1 MNSEFSFIILTFNE
15 ETHLPRLLESI
26 KGLQAE
32 IFILDSGSTDD
43 TLKIASSYGAEV
55 KSNSFVNHP
64 KQWDFALK
72 NFKINT
78 PWIIGLDADQM
89 VSPELFAKLAGF
101 KDEEYINTNGIY
113 FNRKNIFQGKW
124 IRYGG
129 YYPMYQLKM
138 FRKEIGFSD
147 LNENMD
153 HRFIVSGN
161 TQIWKDGHI
170 IEENLKE
177 NDLDFWYAKHQQYS
191 ELVAKEE
198 FERLLGL
205 RIATLRPKI
214 FGSPDQR
221 KVWFKKIWWKLPLYI
236 RPYLY
241 FTYRM
246 LFQLGI
252 FEGKNGIRFHYLQG
266 LWFRLQVDKKLNLL
280 KKQNKVPYERNHT
293 KGS

>member
-15 ETHLPRLLESI
+15 EIHLPRLLDSI
-26 KGLQAE
+26 KQLNAPT
-32 IFILDSGSTDD
+32 FILDSGSTDK
-43 TLKIASSYGAEV
+43 TLSIAAAHNVQVQHHPFE
-55 KSNSFVNHP
+55 NHP

-89 VSPELFAKLAGF
+89 VTPELFAKLSGF
-101 KDEEYINTNGIY
+101 KNEEYAGINGIY

-153 HRFIVSGN
+153 HRFIVDGN
-161 TQIWKDGHI
+161 TRIWKDGHI

-177 NDLDFWYAKHQQYS
+177 NDLGFWYAKHKKYS

-198 FERLLGL
+198 FERSQGL
-205 RIATLRPKI
+205 RTSALRPNVL
-214 FGSPDQR
+214 GNPDQR
-221 KVWFKKIWWKLPLYI
+221 KAWFKKLWWQLPLYI

-252 FEGKNGIRFHYLQG
+252 FEGKNGIRFHYMQG
-266 LWFRLQVDKKLNLL
+266 LWFRLQVDKKLNIL
-280 KKQNKVPYERNHT
+280 KKQNKVPYERNQS
-293 KGS
+293 KRS

>member
-1 MNSEFSFIILTFNE
+1 MNLNFSFIILTFNE
-15 ETHLPRLLESI
+15 EVHLPRLLDSI
-26 KGLQAE
+26 KQLNAP
-32 IFILDSGSTDD
+32 IFILDSGSTDN
-43 TLKIASSYGAEV
+43 TLAIAAAYNAQIQHH
-55 KSNSFVNHP
+55 SFENHP

-72 NFKINT
+72 NFKIDT

-89 VSPELFAKLAGF
+89 VTPELFAKLSGF
-101 KDEEYINTNGIY
+101 KNEEYAGISGIY

-138 FRKEIGFSD
+138 FRKGIGFSD

-161 TQIWKDGHI
+161 TQTWKEGHI

-177 NDLDFWYAKHQQYS
+177 NDLSFWYAKHQKYS

-205 RIATLRPKI
+205 RTSALHPNL
-214 FGSPDQR
+214 FGNPDER
-221 KVWFKKIWWKLPLYI
+221 KAWFKKLWWQLPLYI

-252 FEGKNGIRFHYLQG
+252 FEGKNGIRFHYMQG
-266 LWFRLQVDKKLNLL
+266 LWFRLQVDKKLNIL
-280 KKQNKVPYERNHT
+280 KKRNKVPYERNQS
-293 KGS
+293 KRS